1 MTVLVLLCHLLVFFL
16 RIRRPPIS
24 TRTDALFPYTT
35 LFRSPRRRQGA
46 GRRPRGVPCDRGFAD
61 RRAGRDRGEDDRRR
75 LLWRGAY
82 CRPRCAWSG
91 AARGR
96 GASCGTDIRRNSGVD
111 TRQLILPMASPRGGT
126 TPPKT
131 AILQSKRGL
140 ASRPVRSRSRDGTG
154 IKI

>member
-46 GRRPRGVPCDRGFAD
+46 GRRPRCVPCDRGFAD

-82 CRPRCAWSG
+82 CSTRCVWIG
-91 AARGR
+91 AVRGR
-96 GASCGTDIRRNSGVD
+96 GAPCGTDIRRYSGVA
-111 TRQLILPMASPRGGT
+111 TRQLCTTQAPPRGGT
-126 TPPKT
+126 TPPTTTHPQNKT
-131 AILQSKRGL
+131 G
-140 ASRPVRSRSRDGTG
+140 
-154 IKI
+154 